1 MDSADNFRRI
11 AGERPLD
18 ITFEVQLRSVLS
30 EGWHEVEHDL
40 RYKNKDHW
48 QDHDDLSRALNGVVA
63 TLQTSEWCMGKIF
76 DELSY
81 RHYKNKNW
89 AGMVSSLLKIR
100 MKGSISKELI
110 KALNDDSNIA
120 KQILKVDRFFLI
132 KSLSNSKPRIPI
144 TIDNIIYFWNATG
157 PKYNSLTALTPV
169 LILETVD
176 SMSQYK

>member
-120 KQILKVDRFFLI
+120 KQILKVDRFF
-132 KSLSNSKPRIPI
+132 
-144 TIDNIIYFWNATG
+144 
-157 PKYNSLTALTPV
+157 
-169 LILETVD
+169 
-176 SMSQYK
+176 

>member
-1 MDSADNFRRI
+1 
-11 AGERPLD
+11 
-18 ITFEVQLRSVLS
+18 
-30 EGWHEVEHDL
+30 
-40 RYKNKDHW
+40 
-48 QDHDDLSRALNGVVA
+48 
-63 TLQTSEWCMGKIF
+63 MGKIF

-144 TIDNIIYFWNATG
+144 TIDNIIYFYVQKASARSDYE
-157 PKYNSLTALTPV
+157 KLLELLTKAHKELR
-169 LILETVD
+169 
-176 SMSQYK
+176 M